1 MAKRKLAK
9 VSTTELQA
17 EIARRS
23 RQSKTLLRKRDQLA
37 RQLADMDAQIRLA
50 GVGVGKS
57 AGVHRRPRNTMN
69 LEEALIKLLK
79 NKTIGVTDI
88 AEKVQ
93 TAGYKTSSVNFR
105 TIVNQALI
113 SSPAFKRVSRG
124 KYTVK
129 ANYK

>member
-9 VSTTELQA
+9 VSITELQA

-23 RQSKTLLRKRDQLA
+23 RQSKTLMRKRDRLAGQLA
-37 RQLADMDAQIRLA
+37 ELDDQIRLA
-50 GVGVGKS
+50 GAVVGSLG
-57 AGVHRRPRNTMN
+57 GVRRRPRNEMN

-79 NKTIGVTDI
+79 NKTLGVTEI

-113 SSPAFKRVSRG
+113 TSPAFKRISRG
-124 KYTVK
+124 KYSVK